1 METFVQS
8 MVSGILT
15 GSLYAMIGIG
25 LTVIFG
31 VMRIINMAHGDLVM
45 LGMYGA
51 FWAHAAWRI
60 DPFLSILIWVPGAF
74 ILGGFIYRFL
84 LRKIVA
90 GGELNTL
97 LYTAG
102 LSLFIANLALL
113 IWTGDYRTIKL
124 PYAIMPLRPL
134 GIAVPI
140 PLAIAF
146 GMAILVTAALYW
158 FLVHTDTGR
167 AIRATSQEPEAA
179 ALMGVDVKRITII
192 TFALGTAL
200 ASGAG
205 VLLAPALPLLLPWAR
220 FCGQVLRHRGS
231 GGLGS
236 ITGAIAGGLLLG
248 WSNPRGSRLRLGAVQ
263 GRHRFVIFLLVLLF
277 GPRDCSESVNHETSS
292 RCCTDS
298 SVRGGAWLVPVPFF
312 LHLIMVLMGRF
323 SERPGTFSAG
333 LPARC
338 PSGMPPSSEPGLTR
352 P

>member
-1 METFVQS
+1 
-8 MVSGILT
+8 
-15 GSLYAMIGIG
+15 
-25 LTVIFG
+25 
-31 VMRIINMAHGDLVM
+31 M

-51 FWAHAAWRI
+51 FWAHAAWKI

-102 LSLFIANLALL
+102 LSLFMANLALFV
-113 IWTGDYRTIKL
+113 WTGDYRTIKL
-124 PYAIMPLRPL
+124 PYAIMPLRPF

-158 FLVHTDTGR
+158 FLVRTDTGR

-179 ALMGVDVKRITII
+179 ALMGVDVNRITVI

-205 VLLAPALPLLLPWAR
+205 VLLAPSLYLYPTVGEILVAKC
-220 FCGQVLRHRGS
+220 FVIVVL

-248 WSNPRGSRLRLGAVQ
+248 VVESLGAVYVSVPYKD
-263 GRHRFVIFLLVLLF
+263 GIGFVIFLLVLLF
-277 GPRDCSESVNHETSS
+277 R
-292 RCCTDS
+292 
-298 SVRGGAWLVPVPFF
+298 
-312 LHLIMVLMGRF
+312 
-323 SERPGTFSAG
+323 
-333 LPARC
+333 
-338 PSGMPPSSEPGLTR
+338 PSGLFGVGKS
-352 P
+352 